1 MGVSGRVVRW
11 VGTCER
17 ACDASMAMLG
27 PPTAMFGVVL
37 TLGIARETVEATCL
51 ALRGR
56 GEVGAAAA
64 CARATVACAA
74 NALFNHAACAM
85 TRPGGPRDAEAR
97 RAMERR
103 MKERAQEDAESGGGL
118 RKAVEEGRYCETC
131 DCPKPDMCHHCSVCK
146 KCVLKMDHH
155 CPWVMNCVGV
165 RNYRYFFN
173 FIFYAW
179 FGCATAALGGAAV
192 LLGTPR
198 ETPTSEETLRRVV
211 FVTIMAVAVLC
222 ALTFLVTWQAYIA
235 LTGQTTIDYY
245 DWRDAANELKARGA
259 TPPKKTPF
267 DRGPVKNWQDVFD
280 ERGRFWYLAWALPR
294 FRPHSGSG
302 VYYKEFGPRAL

>member
-1 MGVSGRVVRW
+1 MGS
-11 VGTCER
+11 
-17 ACDASMAMLG
+17 
-27 PPTAMFGVVL
+27 
-37 TLGIARETVEATCL
+37 
-51 ALRGR
+51 
-56 GEVGAAAA
+56 
-64 CARATVACAA
+64 
-74 NALFNHAACAM
+74 
-85 TRPGGPRDAEAR
+85 
-97 RAMERR
+97 
-103 MKERAQEDAESGGGL
+103 
-118 RKAVEEGRYCETC
+118 
-131 DCPKPDMCHHCSVCK
+131 
-146 KCVLKMDHH
+146 
-155 CPWVMNCVGV
+155 
-165 RNYRYFFN
+165 
-173 FIFYAW
+173 
-179 FGCATAALGGAAV
+179 GAAV

-245 DWRDAANELKARGA
+245 NWRDAANELKARGA

>member
-1 MGVSGRVVRW
+1 MRW
-11 VGTCER
+11 ASACER

-27 PPTAMFGVVL
+27 PPTAIFGVVL
-37 TLGIARETVEATCL
+37 TVGIARETVEATSAML
-51 ALRGR
+51 SARGN
-56 GEVGAAAA
+56 VGAAAA
-64 CARATVACAA
+64 CARVTLACAA
-74 NALFNHAACAM
+74 NAIFNHAACVV

-103 MKERAQEDAESGGGL
+103 IEERAREDAESGGGL
-118 RKAVEEGRYCETC
+118 RRAIEEGRYCETC
-131 DCPKPDMCHHCSVCK
+131 DTPKPDMCHHCSVCK
-146 KCVLKMDHH
+146 RCVLRMDHH
-155 CPWVMNCVGV
+155 CPWVMNCVGA

-179 FGCATAALGGAAV
+179 CGCATASLSGAAA
-192 LLGTPR
+192 LLGPPGA
-198 ETPTSEETLRRVV
+198 TPTPEETIRRVV

-222 ALTFLVTWQAYIA
+222 ALTFLVTWQAYLA

-245 DWRDAANELKARGA
+245 DWRDAARDVKARGG

-294 FRPHSGSG
+294 VRPYSGSG
-302 VYYKEFGPRAL
+302 VYYKDFGPRAL

>member
-1 MGVSGRVVRW
+1 
-11 VGTCER
+11 
-17 ACDASMAMLG
+17 
-27 PPTAMFGVVL
+27 
-37 TLGIARETVEATCL
+37 
-51 ALRGR
+51 
-56 GEVGAAAA
+56 
-64 CARATVACAA
+64 
-74 NALFNHAACAM
+74 
-85 TRPGGPRDAEAR
+85 
-97 RAMERR
+97 
-103 MKERAQEDAESGGGL
+103 
-118 RKAVEEGRYCETC
+118 
-131 DCPKPDMCHHCSVCK
+131 
-146 KCVLKMDHH
+146 MDHH

-179 FGCATAALGGAAV
+179 FGCATAAPGGAAV

-259 TPPKKTPF
+259 TPPKRHPSIE
-267 DRGPVKNWQDVFD
+267 DPSRI
-280 ERGRFWYLAWALPR
+280 GRTSSTSTECFALAWALPR